1 MGETKEK
8 SKVLTDYTNEELL
21 TLYQKTGELEIK
33 KELALRYLYIVKS
46 IAIQMRDVYVGFTQ
60 MEDIVNE
67 GVLMLMTAIDKF
79 DADKNAKFET
89 YASRRIRGMIIDI
102 ARKQDWVPRTVRK
115 NLRDINEA
123 SSKFYSEHG
132 RPPSMEELAER
143 MEMEPQKIRSVM
155 GKGNLSSILSLDM
168 LLEETSE
175 RYRAVQIPSDKKDEQ
190 PEERFMEQE
199 FKNTLAEA
207 IRSLKEKEQMVI
219 SLYYV
224 EELNMKQIASIINV
238 SEPRVSQIHASAVG
252 KLREYIEKSNG
263 SKKKEESYVS
273 GIL

>member
-1 MGETKEK
+1 MGETKEQ

-115 NLRDINEA
+115 NLRDINEV
-123 SSKFYSEHG
+123 SSKFYSEQG
-132 RPPSMEELAER
+132 RPPSVEELAER

-155 GKGNLSSILSLDM
+155 GKANLSSILSLDM
-168 LLEETSE
+168 ILEETSE

-207 IRSLKEKEQMVI
+207 IRSLKEKEQIVI

-238 SEPRVSQIHASAVG
+238 SEPRVSQIHASAVE

-263 SKKKEESYVS
+263 SEKKEESYVS